1 MSDPSADVSSPVE
14 YRRNK
19 FVFDRVPWAMW
30 SCVGGLAAVLHTGG
44 ANGASRALVG
54 LAMLGLGV
62 AGLAATLLIIRWGS
76 RINVR
81 INGATVIGVFLA
93 LGIWGIASVV
103 RPLIDQQLNVFGWMA
118 IYLACGYIAYALF
131 RHYCPERSIIQL
143 SQSGISFNRPWLRL
157 FIPWQDVQE
166 VGRLDDSHSGGLL
179 PPDPIVEW
187 ATKPVYGRYVST
199 GPDAIVVVVTN
210 TFYER
215 DIAPKR
221 SFLAPPG
228 SRLMFQP
235 RGAMMQVVLSSPELT
250 VAPEDF
256 HASIEA
262 RWRAFRDRPPP
273 PSGPQA
279 GAASGKPIALGTWP
293 FDGSWRQAIPFLAP
307 LAAAAGVILHA
318 SGFWW
323 P

>member
-19 FVFDRVPWAMW
+19 PVFDRVPWAMW
-30 SCVGGLAAVLHTGG
+30 SCVGGFAAVLHTGG

-54 LAMLGLGV
+54 LAILRLGV
-62 AGLAATLLIIRWGS
+62 AVVAATLLVIRWGS
-76 RINVR
+76 RINSN
-81 INGATVIGVFLA
+81 INGVTVVVVFLA
-93 LGIWGIASVV
+93 AGIGVIGLVV
-103 RPLIDQQLNVFGWMA
+103 SPLIDRQLNVVGWMA
-118 IYLACGYIAYALF
+118 IYLGCGYIAYALL
-131 RHYCPERSIIQL
+131 RHFYPERPVIQL

-157 FIPWQDVQE
+157 FVPWQDVQE
-166 VGRLDDSHSGGLL
+166 VGRLDNSQLGGWM

-187 ATKPVYGRYVST
+187 VTNRFFRRS
-199 GPDAIVVVVTN
+199 PDANVVVVTK
-210 TFYER
+210 TFYDR

-221 SFLAPPG
+221 RFLAPLG

-235 RGAMMQVVLSSPELT
+235 KGAMMQVVLSSPELV

-262 RWRAFRDRPPP
+262 RWRSFRDRPPA
-273 PSGPQA
+273 SGLQA
-279 GAASGKPIALGTWP
+279 GAVSGKAIVFGTWS

-318 SGFWW
+318 SGFWR